1 MRCRASYIAR
11 PLCKLQHFAIR
22 AWHCNNNGPRDKIY
36 QTRIVASKK
45 KASPLAPPFRCRGCR
60 PILCRHPAQ
69 TKDRPDRATRRRP
82 IQRYTFPAYTA
93 RAFPRDYFS
102 ATSHTMFA
110 VVGGTG
116 PARPAV
122 SHKAAVRQPLLP
134 RKLRWGVGAAP
145 AVTSWPMELLCER
158 SALSPRPEPAID
170 GDLMK
175 ALIYRSP
182 FDATLGLC
190 GWRSLLTAAGLCARK
205 TTVRGWVALE
215 REGRR
220 KV

>member
-1 MRCRASYIAR
+1 MQWLFARNFLNPFPSRSLRCRLSSCPTVSVPRMPSTTLPPPRLDQGPTRPYRCHSTPAR
-11 PLCKLQHFAIR
+11 VNGIAIR
-22 AWHCNNNGPRDKIY
+22 
-36 QTRIVASKK
+36 
-45 KASPLAPPFRCRGCR
+45 LAAPSSNV
-60 PILCRHPAQ
+60 
-69 TKDRPDRATRRRP
+69 
-82 IQRYTFPAYTA
+82 FP
-93 RAFPRDYFS
+93 

-175 ALIYRSP
+175 ALMYRSP